1 MIPSEHNSLSKV
13 YGKYDY
19 EGVKCIVVGSIA
31 YLVEEDTEN
40 YDVIVY
46 ATVIPTK
53 DNDDC
58 WGQCYKWQFPI
69 NKEYIENLVYK
80 KENMTSMEELE
91 RKINIDTYVLKFLR
105 DKEDF
110 PASFKNILYK
120 LLRKVEDEVNLKKS
134 LECI

>member
-1 MIPSEHNSLSKV
+1 MIPNEHNSLSKV

-19 EGVKCIVVGSIA
+19 EGVKCVVGGSIA
-31 YLVEEDTEN
+31 YLAEDTVN

-53 DNDDC
+53 DNEDC

-69 NKEYIENLVYK
+69 NKEFIDNLMDK
-80 KENMTSMEELE
+80 KENMTSMETLE
-91 RKINIDTYVLKFLR
+91 RKVAIDNYILRFLK
-105 DKEDF
+105 DKTDF

-120 LLRKVEDEVNLKKS
+120 ILKKVETEVSFRKS
-134 LECI
+134 MECI